1 MKNAIHI
8 PSRITVGPVAVG
20 TGCPV
25 FIIAEAGVNH
35 NGDVKMALAL
45 VDQAKR
51 AGADC
56 VKFQTFRA
64 EKVATASAPK
74 AEYQLHT
81 TSPAES
87 QLDMLRKLE
96 LPADAYPAIINRCR
110 ERGILFM
117 STPYGPDD
125 VELLASFDVPA
136 WKVASGQIVE
146 HALLEQI
153 ARTGKPIFLST
164 GMATLSE
171 VDEAVRCIRR
181 AGNNAIILLQCT
193 TNYPSRA
200 EDANLRAMTTM
211 QRGCQTFVGYSD
223 HTQTN
228 TACIAAVAM
237 GACTI
242 EKHFTLDKNLPGPD
256 HSTSCTPE
264 EFAALVGIIRECEI
278 VRGTG
283 LKEPSAVEVE
293 NAKGMR
299 RSIVAARPL
308 KAGTV
313 ITADA
318 VAFKRPASGISP
330 RLLPEVLGKTLR
342 VDIGADH
349 LLSWS
354 EIQ

>member
-1 MKNAIHI
+1 MKNAMETT
-8 PSRITVGPVAVG
+8 SRIAVGSALVG

-35 NGDVKMALAL
+35 NGDVGMAIQL
-45 VDQAKR
+45 VEQARR

-81 TSPAES
+81 TPPEES
-87 QLDMLRKLE
+87 QLAMLRKLE
-96 LPADAYPAIINRCR
+96 LPVDAYPAIINRCK
-110 ERGILFM
+110 ELGILFM

-136 WKVASGQIVE
+136 YKVASGQIVE

-153 ARTGKPIFLST
+153 ARKGKPIFLST

-181 AGNNAIILLQCT
+181 AGNQAVILLQCT
-193 TNYPSRA
+193 TNYPSRPA
-200 EDANLRAMTTM
+200 DANLRAMTTM
-211 QRGCQTFVGYSD
+211 QQSCQTLVGYSD

-242 EKHFTLDKNLPGPD
+242 EKHFTLDKGLPGPD
-256 HSTSCTPE
+256 HSTSCTPD
-264 EFAALVGIIRECEI
+264 EFTALVSTIRECEI

-283 LKEPSAVEVE
+283 LKEPSPVEVE

-313 ITADA
+313 ITPD
-318 VAFKRPASGISP
+318 VIAFKRPASGISP
-330 RLLPEVLGKTLR
+330 RLLPELLGKTLR
-342 VDIGADH
+342 VDVAADH
-349 LLSWS
+349 LLTWS
-354 EIQ
+354 ELF